1 MNAIMRGD
9 LAAVEELIRISSDGS
24 DWQKDPSLTILAME
38 EGHEDIALV
47 LLAVQRLHVDDLC
60 TALDVARDKR
70 LERVEEE
77 VVDQLMSSFQAGA
90 FAKDCHRS
98 RGIGC
103 FGSPA
108 IRVMHVQ
115 FKVSSRVV
123 VI

>member
-1 MNAIMRGD
+1 MRGD
-9 LAAVEELIRISSDGS
+9 LATVEELIRISSNGS
-24 DWQKDPSLTILAME
+24 DWQKDPSLSILAME

-47 LLAVQRLHVDDLC
+47 LLAAQRLHVDDLC

-77 VVDQLMSSFQAGA
+77 VVNQLMSSFQAGA
-90 FAKDCHRS
+90 ICKGLS
-98 RGIGC
+98 QEQKNIGC

-108 IRVMHVQ
+108 IRVMHMQ
-115 FKVSSRVV
+115 CKVFSRVV